1 MASKRCHLSI
11 IIFTIMASV
20 IVGISFVDKL
30 INWFIKADQY
40 LFIQMNTQW
49 TNSTL
54 DHIFPWYRDSNTW
67 IPLYFFLLLFTA
79 INYKNKI
86 WPWLLMIAVTATL
99 SDQISSNFF
108 KNFFERPRPC
118 NDIFIQL
125 QGRLLLNRC
134 PSSFSFTSSHATNH
148 FAAAMFLFLSL
159 KPAFKKWGYWLFI
172 WAATISYGQ
181 VYVGVHYPLD
191 ILGGCV
197 VGSFIGYLTGKYFN
211 GKFGFTKKTHLANNQ

>member
-1 MASKRCHLSI
+1 MANYILS
-11 IIFTIMASV
+11 SNNQV
-20 IVGISFVDKL
+20 LLWLDK
-30 INWFIKADQY
+30 IDKE
-40 LFIQMNTQW
+40 LFLLFNTKL
-49 TNSTL
+49 TNSAL
-54 DHIFPWYRDSNTW
+54 DNIFPWYRDSNTW

-99 SDQISSNFF
+99 SDQISSSFF
-108 KNFFERPRPC
+108 KNLFERTRPC
-118 NDIFIQL
+118 NDIFMQL

-159 KPAFKKWGYWLFI
+159 KPAFKKWSYLFFI

-191 ILGGCV
+191 ILGGCL
-197 VGSFIGYLTGKYFN
+197 VGCSVGYLTGTYFN
-211 GKFGFTKKTHLANNQ
+211 KKFGFKDSLPIAPTS

>member
-1 MASKRCHLSI
+1 MFMANYILSTNNQ
-11 IIFTIMASV
+11 FLLWL
-20 IVGISFVDKL
+20 DK
-30 INWFIKADQY
+30 IDKE
-40 LFIQMNTQW
+40 LFLLLNTKL
-49 TNSTL
+49 TNSAL
-54 DHIFPWYRDSNTW
+54 DNIFPWYRDSNTW

-108 KNFFERPRPC
+108 KNFFERTRPC
-118 NDIFIQL
+118 NDIFMQL

-159 KPAFKKWGYWLFI
+159 KPAFKKWSYLFFV

-191 ILGGCV
+191 ILGGCL
-197 VGSFIGYLTGKYFN
+197 VGCSVGYLTGTYFN
-211 GKFGFTKKTHLANNQ
+211 KKFGFTDSLPITPTS

>member
-1 MASKRCHLSI
+1 MYLDYFILSGSNQFLLWLDKI
-11 IIFTIMASV
+11 DKELFLFLNTKFT
-20 IVGISFVDKL
+20 
-30 INWFIKADQY
+30 NP
-40 LFIQMNTQW
+40 
-49 TNSTL
+49 TL

-67 IPLYFFLLLFTA
+67 IPLYLFLLLFTA

-108 KNFFERPRPC
+108 KNFFERTRPC

-159 KPAFKKWGYWLFI
+159 KPAFKKWSYLFFV
-172 WAATISYGQ
+172 WASTISYGQ

-191 ILGGCV
+191 ILGGCL
-197 VGSFIGYLTGKYFN
+197 VGCLVGYLTGIYFN
-211 GKFGFTKKTHLANNQ
+211 KKFGFEDKLVTTPIS

>member
-1 MASKRCHLSI
+1 MFMINYILSTSNQ
-11 IIFTIMASV
+11 FLLWLDK
-20 IVGISFVDKL
+20 VDKE
-30 INWFIKADQY
+30 
-40 LFIQMNTQW
+40 LFLFLNTKL
-49 TNSTL
+49 TNSAL
-54 DHIFPWYRDSNTW
+54 DNIFPWYRDSNTW
-67 IPLYFFLLLFTA
+67 IPLYFFLLLFTT

-99 SDQISSNFF
+99 SDQISSNLF

-159 KPAFKKWGYWLFI
+159 KTAFKKWCYLFFI

-181 VYVGVHYPLD
+181 IYVGVHYPLD
-191 ILGGCV
+191 ILGGCL
-197 VGSFIGYLTGKYFN
+197 VGCTVGFLTGSYFN
-211 GKFGFTKKTHLANNQ
+211 KKFGFENNLPLTSTS

>member
-1 MASKRCHLSI
+1 MYLGYFILSTSNQFLLWLDKI
-11 IIFTIMASV
+11 DKELFLLLNTKFTNA
-20 IVGISFVDKL
+20 
-30 INWFIKADQY
+30 
-40 LFIQMNTQW
+40 
-49 TNSTL
+49 TL

-159 KPAFKKWGYWLFI
+159 KPAFKKWSYLFFI

-191 ILGGCV
+191 IFGGCL
-197 VGSFIGYLTGKYFN
+197 VGCLVGYLTGTYFI
-211 GKFGFTKKTHLANNQ
+211 KKLGFEDKLVITPTN